1 MRNTNISKALIEKIM
16 LVVTAIN
23 GCPYCAW
30 FHAKK
35 ALDAGLSKEDIK
47 TMLALQFD
55 TPATDFE
62 TIALLYAQNYAE
74 TNRNPDQAITK
85 KLYELY
91 GRKTARHIITIVRM
105 IYFGNLSGNTF
116 DAFLSRLKGKPA
128 LHSNILFELVFF
140 VISAPIFV
148 PAMPYVKKYR
158 TYHKALHS
166 STTQL

>member
-1 MRNTNISKALIEKIM
+1 MLNTNISKSFIEKIM

-35 ALDAGLSKEDIK
+35 ALEAGLSKEDIK

-55 TPATDFE
+55 ARATDFE
-62 TIALLYAQNYAE
+62 TIALLYAQNYTE

-85 KLYELY
+85 KLYEFY
-91 GRKTARHIITIVRM
+91 GKKTARHIITIVRM

-128 LHSNILFELVFF
+128 LNSTTLFELLFF
-140 VISAPIFV
+140 IISAPIFL
-148 PAMPYVKKYR
+148 PILPYVKKYR
-158 TYHKALHS
+158 P
-166 STTQL
+166 